1 VSGLPQWRITL
12 YKKRRDQLELMIDEL
27 YNTILPALTSGK
39 IKSYEFDSGEGKQ
52 KTSYTSVVQL
62 QKLIQLLESNL
73 DRIYNKLA
81 CRAVVNL
88 SLRRYPGINRL

>member
-1 VSGLPQWRITL
+1 MSGLPQWRITL
-12 YKKRRDQLELMIDEL
+12 YKKRRDALVAQLDEL

-52 KTSYTSVVQL
+52 KTSYASVTDL

-81 CRAVVNL
+81 CTGVVNL
-88 SLRRYPGINRL
+88 NLRRYPGINRL